1 MTAGEPIVLKNK
13 NDRGWGKVLQRSQR
27 VCVAIPVGI
36 SYDYKQFVM
45 TGIVHIDLNRIYT
58 YDKIY
63 IPGGG
68 MSDKHGLRNLYI
80 GITAGYKFK
89 L

>member
-1 MTAGEPIVLKNK
+1 M
-13 NDRGWGKVLQRSQR
+13 
-27 VCVAIPVGI
+27 
-36 SYDYKQFVM
+36 M
-45 TGIVHIDLNRIYT
+45 TGIVHIDLNRLYT

-68 MSDKHGLRNLYI
+68 MSDKHGLRNLYV